1 MRFLSSLFVCL
12 LLAGSLCAQ
21 IQLRP
26 LPGDAQLR
34 IPRAEAVPPRAEAV
48 APRAQPVAP
57 SVSYVAQPQTGTSD
71 RGLARLRA
79 GDSFEMRLSGMEAP
93 YGDEF
98 MRQYVVDGDG
108 TVNLPYI
115 KSVAAAGLTPGQ
127 LERSIQQR
135 LVTARIF
142 TNPTVNITLQ
152 TTARVVSVTGGVR
165 QPQRLPWTAD
175 LTLRAAVDLA
185 GGLGEFSN
193 GKGVR
198 HIRDGQILNTYNFR
212 DLQRNPASD
221 PRVSPGDEVYVPQ

>member
-1 MRFLSSLFVCL
+1 MRFLSFLFTA
-12 LLAGSLCAQ
+12 LALVGSLCAQ
-21 IQLRP
+21 VQMRP
-26 LPGDAQLR
+26 LPGEAQ
-34 IPRAEAVPPRAEAV
+34 IPVARAQPVV
-48 APRAQPVAP
+48 PRAQPVAP
-57 SVSYVAQPQTGTSD
+57 AVQYVTQPQTGVSEA
-71 RGLARLRA
+71 GLARLRP

-135 LVTARIF
+135 LVAAKIF

-152 TTARVVSVTGGVR
+152 TTARVVAITGGVR

-185 GGLGEFSN
+185 GGIGEFSN

-198 HIRDGQILNTYNFR
+198 HIRDGRVINTYNLKE
-212 DLQRNPASD
+212 LQRNPSAD
-221 PRVSPGDEVYVPQ
+221 PKVSPGDEVYVPQ